1 MSAEA
6 ETIAGNET
14 ALSHPFVK
22 CLAGLVRAEDR
33 FGVWDKK
40 SDAEVLADFI
50 LDKERRKT
58 IPILGDPDPDVLSR
72 LEWFYAAVA
81 LQVEQR
87 TGIMASPIMK
97 MSHEGF
103 GRMVV
108 TAGRLVVINRYL
120 RDVHRFGFPDFA
132 KLAEEGTRL
141 ADEAADWIFRYR
153 DLALA

>member
-1 MSAEA
+1 MTVEIKTVSDD
-6 ETIAGNET
+6 ET
-14 ALSHPFVK
+14 ALAHPFVK

-33 FGVWDKK
+33 FGIWDKK
-40 SDAEVLADFI
+40 PDAEMLADFI
-50 LDKERRKT
+50 ISKEKRKT

-103 GRMVV
+103 GRMLV
-108 TAGRLVVINRYL
+108 TAGRLVILNRYL

-132 KLAEEGTRL
+132 KLAEEGARL

>member
-1 MSAEA
+1 MTVEIKTVSDD
-6 ETIAGNET
+6 ET
-14 ALSHPFVK
+14 ALAHPFVK

-33 FGVWDKK
+33 FGIWDKK
-40 SDAEVLADFI
+40 PDAEMLADFI
-50 LDKERRKT
+50 ISKEKRKT

-103 GRMVV
+103 GRMLV
-108 TAGRLVVINRYL
+108 TAGRLVILNRYL
-120 RDVHRFGFPDFA
+120 RDVHRFGFA
-132 KLAEEGTRL
+132 SLSKMK
-141 ADEAADWIFRYR
+141 DEADKI
-153 DLALA
+153 LSVALERIGEYPAVAGM